1 MDEVQLEKLAD
12 LFEIHKWEKMN
23 LYFGG
28 ANSVTL
34 SGGVGDP
41 RRGGSAA
48 IV

>member
-12 LFEIHKWEKMN
+12 LFEIHKWKKMN